1 MIAVIAFFTVG
12 VRVLLE
18 VTDLQ
23 PCRNGGAE
31 EIAQGVDDETWL
43 YHLRRRDYSRWLDDC
58 VKDTEL
64 GRAIARIEA
73 ETADQAA
80 ALSRERITTAIEEHY
95 TLPAQAP
102 QPTS

>member
-31 EIAQGVDDETWL
+31 EIAQGVDEPVG
-43 YHLRRRDYSRWLDDC
+43 RRRRLFDLAFVDDRF
-58 VKDTEL
+58 VLHERFATEV
-64 GRAIARIEA
+64 
-73 ETADQAA
+73 
-80 ALSRERITTAIEEHY
+80 
-95 TLPAQAP
+95 
-102 QPTS
+102 